1 MLQIRVSSFF
11 KKQELK
17 SGRDYIFSFATKS
30 ELNSWVITLNLL
42 RAKSIYDEFRNTF
55 GIINFPFNH
64 EKVGKEDIR
73 KKKRPFIMPE
83 KYGNRRKKS
92 LNFYLM
98 TTQIVNKFLKLKN
111 NKDKLKSNKELD
123 SMDLLDEQKALIE
136 NEHSAKLKERI
147 ECLLTVT
154 LGYFMG
160 VIQKNISSSSF
171 ENNSSYN
178 LIIGEPDQLL
188 VEAIEN
194 SKNYKKMIEE
204 QEQSNSEDKQI
215 IKNKKASSVVK
226 VLIEGENIIPEF
238 AEFAQKSIGSKNI
251 INTDAIVNNK
261 NKNENLINGFDMN
274 ENNINNINFTNE
286 KDKEIIEKKQI
297 SEIIENNNI
306 EIQQEN
312 EESQNNI
319 LKNNN
324 NLNNSNDINNNEI
337 INDNNDENENININI
352 SQKEE
357 KNSNEEKDNMNSK
370 ENINSNGID
379 INNKNIEQFK
389 YSPETDDKTDFKIF
403 ETEKKERKKSSFMEK
418 DIDAKDKLKNLKIE
432 VTCKNLEDQIKM
444 LLDENNL
451 INN

>member
-1 MLQIRVSSFF
+1 
-11 KKQELK
+11 
-17 SGRDYIFSFATKS
+17 
-30 ELNSWVITLNLL
+30 
-42 RAKSIYDEFRNTF
+42 
-55 GIINFPFNH
+55 
-64 EKVGKEDIR
+64 
-73 KKKRPFIMPE
+73 
-83 KYGNRRKKS
+83 
-92 LNFYLM
+92 
-98 TTQIVNKFLKLKN
+98 
-111 NKDKLKSNKELD
+111 
-123 SMDLLDEQKALIE
+123 
-136 NEHSAKLKERI
+136 
-147 ECLLTVT
+147 
-154 LGYFMG
+154 
-160 VIQKNISSSSF
+160 
-171 ENNSSYN
+171 
-178 LIIGEPDQLL
+178 
-188 VEAIEN
+188 
-194 SKNYKKMIEE
+194 
-204 QEQSNSEDKQI
+204 
-215 IKNKKASSVVK
+215 
-226 VLIEGENIIPEF
+226 
-238 AEFAQKSIGSKNI
+238 
-251 INTDAIVNNK
+251 
-261 NKNENLINGFDMN
+261 MN
-274 ENNINNINFTNE
+274 ENNINNINYTNE

-379 INNKNIEQFK
+379 INNKNIEQLK

>member
-1 MLQIRVSSFF
+1 
-11 KKQELK
+11 
-17 SGRDYIFSFATKS
+17 
-30 ELNSWVITLNLL
+30 
-42 RAKSIYDEFRNTF
+42 
-55 GIINFPFNH
+55 
-64 EKVGKEDIR
+64 
-73 KKKRPFIMPE
+73 
-83 KYGNRRKKS
+83 
-92 LNFYLM
+92 
-98 TTQIVNKFLKLKN
+98 
-111 NKDKLKSNKELD
+111 
-123 SMDLLDEQKALIE
+123 MDLLDEQKALIE

-171 ENNSSYN
+171 GNNNSYN
-178 LIIGEPDQLL
+178 LMIGEPDQLL

-204 QEQSNSEDKQI
+204 QEQSINEDTQI

-238 AEFAQKSIGSKNI
+238 APKSIGSKNVTNPDVMI
-251 INTDAIVNNK
+251 NNK

-274 ENNINNINFTNE
+274 ENNINNNNYTNE
-286 KDKEIIEKKQI
+286 IESEIKEKKQI
-297 SEIIENNNI
+297 NEIIDNNNI
-306 EIQQEN
+306 EIQQKN
-312 EESQNNI
+312 EEINSNI
-319 LKNNN
+319 LKNKNE
-324 NLNNSNDINNNEI
+324 LINTNEI
-337 INDNNDENENININI
+337 INKDIINDNDVINDNNDENENININI
-352 SQKEE
+352 SQKEQN
-357 KNSNEEKDNMNSK
+357 NSNEEKDIINSK

-379 INNKNIEQFK
+379 INNKNIEQLK